1 MLRGACAASTTSAAI
16 TAIYAIGCVVT
27 IIILSAHTRTVVAFC
42 VVMSVSVGASVI
54 PRATSVT
61 VPRVTSTIGYV
72 ERGTSEVQEGTMRIA
87 RIDAEVPVAC
97 IEIYR
102 TIEVMGCQICL
113 VLPLKE
119 DVAEVEVSACPICA
133 VKISLCL
140 NTQQVVEVDFESCFV
155 LVVCEIKLI
164 SHLVGK
170 EQRLFA
176 CLFVTHCV
184 SACHY

>member
-87 RIDAEVPVAC
+87 RIDAEVPVA
-97 IEIYR
+97 
-102 TIEVMGCQICL
+102 
-113 VLPLKE
+113 
-119 DVAEVEVSACPICA
+119 
-133 VKISLCL
+133 
-140 NTQQVVEVDFESCFV
+140 
-155 LVVCEIKLI
+155 
-164 SHLVGK
+164 
-170 EQRLFA
+170 
-176 CLFVTHCV
+176 
-184 SACHY
+184 